1 MLMVTMVML
10 MLVAVRVK
18 MMVVSLMVAMVT
30 SMGSPFAFSL
40 ANLPVFPKQQY
51 VALHWMGGDVQLRV
65 GGGNCILMIRNLLLQ
80 LSSSLYSVPRTQ

>member
-1 MLMVTMVML
+1 MVML

-51 VALHWMGGDVQLRV
+51 VALHWVV
-65 GGGNCILMIRNLLLQ
+65 VIYNCGWGQ
-80 LSSSLYSVPRTQ
+80 QLYSNDPQSASAATQ